1 MKLAGSIGLLVC
13 LALVS
18 CATKTTGIKP
28 QKQHWALACKKA
40 LTDYLG
46 SMDSVRI
53 RNLDDVARG
62 TTQYLEY
69 DIANAEGGPPRSFQ
83 FSCEQALPSYMA
95 YDGTPERW
103 TFRIDSRPWDLAYQ
117 AGCYQEFCQY
127 IPPNMMNRSTQWYM
141 PKGQLLENWQE
152 KVTSNFYAVPDAT
165 SMGKWSQDF
174 VRQLTKEC
182 PSLSRKTLLDT
193 ADAFVIEFHHSGCN
207 GTPAQYEVQKIARTA
222 SGMAIL
228 AYTKLGAPPVGA
240 QRDQWRAALLAAK
253 VRPDGEVQPE
263 IQRLRDQ
270 ASAKRASFEAICAQ
284 RFNLTPEL
292 RQSEEGRKRLAVMA
306 GQRPIQP
313 DAQQVKACLS
323 WAKGKSN

>member
-1 MKLAGSIGLLVC
+1 MKLAGSVGLLVC

-28 QKQHWALACKKA
+28 QKQHWAFACKKA

-62 TTQYLEY
+62 KTQYLEY

-103 TFRIDSRPWDLAYQ
+103 TFRFDSRPWDLVYQ

-127 IPPNMMNRSTQWYM
+127 IPPNMMNRTTRWYM

-165 SMGKWSQDF
+165 SLGKWSQDF
-174 VRQLTKEC
+174 VRQLTKQC
-182 PSLSRKTLLDT
+182 P
-193 ADAFVIEFHHSGCN
+193 
-207 GTPAQYEVQKIARTA
+207 RTA

-306 GQRPIQP
+306 GQRPIHP